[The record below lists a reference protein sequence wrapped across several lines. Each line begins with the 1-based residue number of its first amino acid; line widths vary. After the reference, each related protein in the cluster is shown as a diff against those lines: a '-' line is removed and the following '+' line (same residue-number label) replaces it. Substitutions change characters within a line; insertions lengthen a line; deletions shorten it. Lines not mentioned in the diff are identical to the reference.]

1 MNLKYLLSLT
11 LFGVVVFA
19 TSAFAQ
25 PEPQPDVQ
33 TTGTINIIPR
43 LNKSGSI
50 DLSNITGAPRITIPN
65 YVELNG
71 NFQTWNP
78 SSTNLGSAI
87 NYNPIGLNTKYSC
100 PEWQTIC
107 LNPSVS
113 PYGLPTTVSNQFDNA
128 GLGIYGI
135 LKNKPDN
142 FQCLLT
148 PSTDFDQLQQSTQF
162 SQCYANRKVASEYT
176 TENDYELYLS
186 DSGICG
192 CLEEKAKQFPN
203 FGEIFNTPLDS
214 IPVQRSGDNVAKD
227 PRLFTFEAN
236 VRDMK
241 SRLDRASD
249 GMAFQASVMGDANPD
264 FAVTFSVKPVAPE
277 SSPEQARRGGVVAG
291 GMASGGTGGGMA
303 SGGTGGGLATGLAT
317 GLPNL
322 VPQMFRSGQNLDI
335 GRTAQA
341 VTEHKSGFL
350 GLSETKKKENNQIAG
365 EINTILGTM
374 AKVTPTNPVLY
385 EGESSLNEPQC
396 ISAREFMAFK
406 QLPSDPQI
414 QSLLRAPDMKPEDWN
429 FKKLRAEYDTLIGQN
444 LDVKAANRQK
454 IVLLKAKLKFLERN
468 PMIKNF
474 LAADAS
480 DLTQYFNLQGIDAT
494 EQTGIREAYGVDRSG
509 RTLAQRQ
516 KWLLGVVSRL
526 TPPAECQSAKCLSDY
541 MNSDRLKG
549 VKEQMQRFFG
559 SPNNAQVT
567 RVENAKTSTFMAN
580 NFFADPKNPLKQ
592 RTKNYTQK
600 NVEMA
605 FVNTYGIGSPKECD
619 AETPEKCARIYG
631 GYCQFLKQKS
641 KLIEDQRIIDRAL
654 VDDLDDEFATYFEP
668 DFNKNPELQAFN
680 KEVCET
686 KRRKDMNDQSGSYQS
701 FWDYKKATCPSTGDE
716 CNSAEKIKSLRM
728 EFLSKYPERAT
739 PLEEGNDKMTA
750 SIVAFNGFLKNQP
763 VKNMVKGSSDT
774 MNRPTPVSDSLAY
787 LAQWNRDNGYSENY
801 EDSAVAT
808 STVAAKEINMADTNG
823 KGVAKIDNKID
834 NSSVIDDAAM
844 IPNYSMANASANA
857 NIVPGTEQTQKV
869 ENMSDPQRQELLDDW
884 QKEYDQWKQNKG
896 NNGSAVASANEAAM
910 KARIEA
916 LEALLTQQKK
926 LTEDQYRLLN
936 DAIAAQNRGQQTNV
950 AAQNPSESSN
960 PSNGRNRSA
969 TAISGSSD
977 EEAVTRGPASV
988 PDQRLNTAGAASGAG
1003 SAGVGS
1009 GSTTSR
1015 RSGGGAGASSDDSVA
1030 REEAK
1035 LVNMRRFADGS
1046 ITIESTTTGNA
1057 ASANAVSVPVSDE
1070 QYRALSANPT
1080 SLNLSQI
1087 ERSIPS
1093 DQIARLQENGE
1104 ITILLR
1110 NGSNPPFEVKV
1121 EKKNNKLV
1129 YSLKDKNGRDQAP
1142 VRRVFTR
1149 QSLELQFKANR

>member
-1 MNLKYLLSLT
+1 MNFKNLMSLT
-11 LFGVVVFA
+11 LFGVVAIA

-25 PEPQPDVQ
+25 LEPVPDG
-33 TTGTINIIPR
+33 TTINLVPK
-43 LNKSGSI
+43 LNTSGAI
-50 DLSNITGAPRITIPN
+50 DLSNVAGASRVRIPN
-65 YVELNG
+65 YVELNN
-71 NFQTWNP
+71 NFQPWNP
-78 SSTNLGSAI
+78 TSTNLGSTI
-87 NYNPIGLNTKYSC
+87 NYNPLGLSTKYSC
-100 PEWQTIC
+100 PEWQTVC
-107 LNPSVS
+107 LNPSIS
-113 PYGLPTTVSNQFDNA
+113 PYGLPTTVSNQFNTA
-128 GLGIYGI
+128 GNGIYGI
-135 LKNKPDN
+135 LSNKPDSYR
-142 FQCLLT
+142 CLIE
-148 PSTDFDQLQQSTQF
+148 PRTDFDQLQETTKF
-162 SQCYANRKVASEYT
+162 SQCYENRQVASEYT
-176 TENDYELYLS
+176 TENDYALYLS
-186 DSGICG
+186 DTGICG
-192 CLEEKAKQFPN
+192 CLEEKAKQYPN
-203 FGEIFNTPLDS
+203 FGTIFNTPLDS

-241 SRLDRASD
+241 ARLDRASD
-249 GMAFQASVMGDANPD
+249 GMAFQASVMGDANRE
-264 FAVTFSVKPVAPE
+264 FAVTFSVKPVAPDVQ
-277 SSPEQARRGGVVAG
+277 EQTRG
-291 GMASGGTGGGMA
+291 GMASGGVAGGGGIVGGGG
-303 SGGTGGGLATGLAT
+303 SGGVAGLAAGQVGVA
-317 GLPNL
+317 NFI
-322 VPQMFRSGQNLDI
+322 PQMLRSSQNLDV
-335 GRTAQA
+335 RQTAQA
-341 VTEHKSGFL
+341 VSEHNNGFL
-350 GLSETKKKENNQIAG
+350 GLSDTKKKENNNIAN
-365 EINTILGTM
+365 EINSILGTM

-429 FKKLRAEYDTLIGQN
+429 FKKLRSEYDTLIGQN
-444 LDVKAANRQK
+444 LEVKVANREK

-480 DLTQYFNLQGIDAT
+480 DLPQYFNLQGIDST
-494 EQTGIREAYGVDRSG
+494 QQEGIREAYGVDKNG

-516 KWLLGVVSRL
+516 RWLLSLASRL

-592 RTKNYTQK
+592 RTKSFTQK
-600 NVEMA
+600 NVEQA
-605 FVNTYGIGSPKECD
+605 FVNSYGIGSPNECD
-619 AETPEKCARIYG
+619 SETPEKCARIYG

-686 KRRKDMNDQSGSYQS
+686 KRRKDQNDQSGAYQT
-701 FWDYKKATCPSTGDE
+701 FWDYKKSICPSSGAE
-716 CNSAEKIKSLRM
+716 CNSAEKIKSLRI
-728 EFLSKYPERAT
+728 EFLSKYPERAS

-750 SIVAFNGFLKNQP
+750 SIVAFNGFIKNQP
-763 VKNMVKGSSDT
+763 VKDMARGSSES
-774 MNRPTPVSDSLAY
+774 MNRHTPVSDGLAY

-801 EDSAVAT
+801 EDDSSSVAGRSSS
-808 STVAAKEINMADTNG
+808 STVNMADAGSNAAG
-823 KGVAKIDNKID
+823 KIDNKID
-834 NSSVIDDAAM
+834 NSSVIDDVSM
-844 IPNYSMANASANA
+844 VPNYSMSNASGNSNVVAGA
-857 NIVPGTEQTQKV
+857 DQPQKI
-869 ENMSDPQRQELLDDW
+869 ENMTDPQRQELMDDW

-896 NNGSAVASANEAAM
+896 NDGSAAASANEAAM

-936 DAIAAQNRGQQTNV
+936 DAIAAQNRGQQNNV
-950 AAQNPSESSN
+950 IAQTQTEGSTQ
-960 PSNGRNRSA
+960 SNGRNRST

-977 EEAVTRGPASV
+977 EEGASRGPASV

-1009 GSTTSR
+1009 GSSVSR
-1015 RSGGGAGASSDDSVA
+1015 RTGGGSGSSSDDSVA

-1035 LVNMRRFADGS
+1035 LVNMRRFSDGS
-1046 ITIESTTTGNA
+1046 ITIESTTSGNA

-1070 QYRALSANPT
+1070 QYRALTANPT

-1087 ERSIPS
+1087 ERSIPG

-1149 QSLELQFKANR
+1149 QSLELQLKANR